1 MDNQAF
7 QLLKS
12 KLDEL
17 GTDIQSIRKD
27 LDIVKGD
34 LGHYKGFLG
43 GVVFVFTVAWSGVTY
58 FLSHLNK
65 NS

>member
-7 QLLKS
+7 QLLKE

-17 GTDIQSIRKD
+17 GADIRSIRKD
-27 LDIVKGD
+27 VDSVKND

-43 GVVFVFTVAWSGVTY
+43 GMAFVFSVAWSGITY
-58 FLSHLNK
+58 VISHLGK